1 LEIAF
6 DKKSLRQIC
15 ENDEKAKHDLGV
27 KVADKLRRRL
37 ADLRAAK
44 TVKDLI
50 AGRPHE
56 LDEPDD
62 RHIGVELC
70 DGYRIVFCANH
81 NSIPTLKPNRVDWSK
96 VSRVKILRIENYS
109 G

>member
-1 LEIAF
+1 
-6 DKKSLRQIC
+6 
-15 ENDEKAKHDLGV
+15 
-27 KVADKLRRRL
+27 
-37 ADLRAAK
+37 
-44 TVKDLI
+44 
-50 AGRPHE
+50 
-56 LDEPDD
+56 
-62 RHIGVELC
+62 LC